1 MIKAS
6 AHTVPERG
14 LEPGSAIPV
23 SSVSETGDRP
33 ILDEPPVLLP
43 MPAYHGTLAAV
54 RCLGAAGISV
64 TVADGNPL
72 VPANWSR
79 FAARR
84 VRCPDPSNPSRFM
97 SWLCEFGERY
107 PGYVLYPTSDDLA
120 WLYSRHRDE
129 LTKRFILRHP
139 PVEVTYGL
147 LNKIRLRTA
156 AEAVGLSMPRTWVPA
171 GEADLEGI
179 SAAAH
184 FPVVIKPQTQ
194 ILFHPHAKG
203 VPVWQP
209 RDLQRAYAQFISATK
224 YDSSVIAY
232 DPSVCRVTVQEYFP
246 SQAERIYGITGFIGP
261 RAELFATRAS
271 HKILQQPKQLGVG
284 LCFEEAE
291 ARPELIS
298 KIASLCTSVGY
309 EGIFEA
315 EFVEHGGSLLLI
327 DFNPRFYGQ
336 MAFDIARGL
345 PLPLLAYDAAL
356 GRWDR
361 LSRRIALASN
371 CSVQRG
377 LIYCRSLELKLQ
389 LVTRQLCRRISREES
404 ERWWGW
410 LRTHRGS
417 TVDAV
422 ADANDRMPEWLEA
435 FHHFARFARHPRS
448 FVRQVVTD

>member
-1 MIKAS
+1 
-6 AHTVPERG
+6 
-14 LEPGSAIPV
+14 
-23 SSVSETGDRP
+23 
-33 ILDEPPVLLP
+33 
-43 MPAYHGTLAAV
+43 
-54 RCLGAAGISV
+54 
-64 TVADGNPL
+64 
-72 VPANWSR
+72 
-79 FAARR
+79 
-84 VRCPDPSNPSRFM
+84 
-97 SWLCEFGERY
+97 
-107 PGYVLYPTSDDLA
+107 
-120 WLYSRHRDE
+120 
-129 LTKRFILRHP
+129 
-139 PVEVTYGL
+139 
-147 LNKIRLRTA
+147 
-156 AEAVGLSMPRTWVPA
+156 MPRTWVPA
-171 GEADLEGI
+171 SEADLKDI
-179 SAAAH
+179 SVAAH

-209 RDLQRAYAQFISATK
+209 RDFQRAYAQFISATK

-261 RAELFATRAS
+261 KAELFATRAS

-309 EGIFEA
+309 EGVFEA
-315 EFVEHGGSLLLI
+315 EFVEHGGSQLLI